1 MRRRTIA
8 ATAVG
13 LFVICATGAAAVQR
27 QGGAASSRL
36 LSEVLER
43 ITYQYVDSIPRDS
56 LLVNTARGLLSNLGD
71 PYAQLFSPEELAAF
85 TRNTIGEQYGG
96 MGMSIEYHDSSTY
109 IVRVFDGSPGAKLGV
124 KPGDRIE
131 AINGESARGLPID
144 EVTRRI
150 TGPVGTTVD
159 VTMYSPRTGQSRVL
173 KAERALVHSPAVP
186 YAIMLD
192 RGIGYIPLQRFS
204 GSSASELRGAIAQLR
219 AKGATRF
226 ILDLRG
232 NGGGDLDAAEDVSQV
247 FLKEGQQIVSVRHRG
262 QPEDLRV
269 AVANGVSVDDPLVV
283 LVDGGTASAS
293 EIVAGAVQDHD
304 RGIVIGTTTF
314 GKGLVQGVYRLTSG
328 WALKMTT
335 GKWYTP
341 SGRLI
346 QREYRQDES
355 GRFVEVAPDSIET
368 DSVRKSRPV
377 FHSAGGRPVYGGGG
391 ITPDVIVSPDTLSTA
406 EQRLL
411 GALNRRGTSVSS
423 GIFTTAVRHLE
434 TTRPGFVVPDTWG
447 DTLYQEFTRRG
458 VTVDRAMFDEGR
470 TLVTRLLDRRLA
482 SLAFGDSAMV
492 RNVLPYD
499 PQLQRAINLLR
510 GASTTTALFAMAARP
525 NG

>member
-1 MRRRTIA
+1 MRRRTVA
-8 ATAVG
+8 ATTVG
-13 LFVICATGAAAVQR
+13 LIALFATGAAAVQ
-27 QGGAASSRL
+27 QSGGSSRL
-36 LSEVLER
+36 LAEVLER
-43 ITYQYVDSIPRDS
+43 VSNQYVDSISRDS
-56 LLVNTARGLLSNLGD
+56 LFVQTARGLISQLGD

-85 TRNTIGEQYGG
+85 SRNTIGEQYGG

-109 IVRVFDGSPGAKLGV
+109 IVRVFDGSPGSKLGV
-124 KPGDRIE
+124 KPGDRID
-131 AINGESARGLPID
+131 AINGEPARGLPID

-150 TGPVGTTVD
+150 TGPVGTTVN
-159 VTMYSPRTGQSRVL
+159 VTMYSPRTGTSRTMT
-173 KAERALVHSPAVP
+173 AERALVHSPAVP
-186 YAIMLD
+186 YAIVLEQ
-192 RGIGYIPLQRFS
+192 GIGYLPLQRFS
-204 GSSASELRGAIAQLR
+204 GSSAGELRDAVERLR
-219 AKGATRF
+219 ANGATRF

-247 FLKEGQQIVSVRHRG
+247 FLKRGQPIVSVRHRG

-269 AVANGVSVDDPLVV
+269 AIADGASLDDPLVV

-314 GKGLVQGVYRLTSG
+314 GKGLVQGVYRLASG

-346 QREYRQDES
+346 QREYRMDES
-355 GRFVEVAPDSIET
+355 GRFIEVAPDSIET
-368 DSVRKSRPV
+368 DSVRRGRPV

-391 ITPDVIVSPDTLSTA
+391 ITPDVIVSPDTLSTP

-411 GALNRRGTSVSS
+411 GALNRQGGSVSS
-423 GIFTTAVRHLE
+423 GIFFTAVRHLE
-434 TTRPGFVVPDTWG
+434 TTRPGFVVPETWG
-447 DTLYQEFTRRG
+447 DTLYREFTRRG
-458 VTVDRAMFDEGR
+458 VTVDRGVFDNGR

-499 PQLQRAINLLR
+499 PQLQRAISLLR

-525 NG
+525 TG